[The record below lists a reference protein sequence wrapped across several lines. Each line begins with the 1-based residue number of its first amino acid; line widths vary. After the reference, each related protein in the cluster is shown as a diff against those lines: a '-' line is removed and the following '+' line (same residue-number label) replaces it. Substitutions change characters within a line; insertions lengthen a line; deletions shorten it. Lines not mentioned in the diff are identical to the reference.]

1 MVVATTPEFHLR
13 RKRALSIEDYPDKG
27 PSEYEDDSCGHS
39 EGCDLPAWYSRGQL
53 HRYLRIVG
61 SWLGV
66 GQPSQQ
72 WIGYMI
78 MKLIPRAFLP
88 GRSWSKGGTVKEDS
102 KEQQALL
109 RELFKMGWERYW
121 GSKFYACPCFSS
133 QHFGQLQLVNQLAI
147 EYSFR
152 LNNEIPVT
160 K

>member
-13 RKRALSIEDYPDKG
+13 RKRVLSIVEDYPDKG
-27 PSEYEDDSCGHS
+27 PIEYEDDSCGR
-39 EGCDLPAWYSRGQL
+39 YSRGQL

-61 SWLGV
+61 SWLRV

-72 WIGYMI
+72 WIGYII
-78 MKLIPRAFLP
+78 MELIACAFLP
-88 GRSWSKGGTVKEDS
+88 GRSWSKGGTMKEDS
-102 KEQQALL
+102 KEKQALL
-109 RELFKMGWERYW
+109 RKLFKMGWEGYW

-152 LNNEIPVT
+152 L